1 MTHPT
6 ADRLAA
12 AVGRAPA
19 RTGAF
24 RPGEGAFIRGRPLH
38 EACAD
43 GSWFGLALLALTGRR
58 FAAAEVALLETLCT
72 YTSYPDARLW
82 NNRVAALAG
91 SARAPAGLALG
102 AAVAVSDA
110 YLYGGRPILEC
121 YDFLAAHARLDDVA
135 LAAAV
140 EAHWRAGRRLG
151 GYGRPI
157 TADDPPP
164 L

>member
-58 FAAAEVALLETLCT
+58 QRAVGADGRDRPHGGSTGQLPAVVA
-72 YTSYPDARLW
+72 
-82 NNRVAALAG
+82 
-91 SARAPAGLALG
+91 
-102 AAVAVSDA
+102 
-110 YLYGGRPILEC
+110 
-121 YDFLAAHARLDDVA
+121 
-135 LAAAV
+135 
-140 EAHWRAGRRLG
+140 
-151 GYGRPI
+151 
-157 TADDPPP
+157 
-164 L
+164 